1 MSTIGPVKA
10 FPVTMTCGATLTSA
24 FDLGGSYGK
33 VMLGIPTNAS
43 GSFYVQASDSATGT
57 FRRLYHAADVDTA
70 TPTVLVIN
78 SSVSNCYVGIPMGA
92 QFGKIE
98 MSTAPSFAL
107 GFKVICSTN

>member
-43 GSFYVQASDSATGT
+43 GSFYVRASDSETGT

-70 TPTVLVIN
+70 TPTVCAIWKN
-78 SSVSNCYVGIPMGA
+78 
-92 QFGKIE
+92 
-98 MSTAPSFAL
+98 
-107 GFKVICSTN
+107 